1 MKMSIIIFS
10 TTITLLMTALIIS
23 VKGSW
28 LHILGTI
35 VLTPI
40 TCILFLAYL
49 FIGLEQTTGSE
60 VAILEFMGNRPDES
74 RYELKEIQSGTSGA
88 RPKREITLDGFV
100 EGILSPRVVQGWY
113 IFIRGLHTRVGS
125 IDITQ
130 RTIEYKTPPDDKID
144 IPEGRGGSYITI
156 NKASVPYWI
165 TNPVKAF
172 YNVDNSKS
180 IRDSSQT
187 GDLVTGYLSELL
199 IYFDI
204 AVVRAV
210 SESTLTLD
218 ELLTDT
224 PKLGPEVTM
233 LLKDKLISNDIGVGI
248 GNVEV
253 SSANPSPQYLE
264 DRDLQSSRE
273 KEEKAALLEY
283 KFLQKQI
290 LLLMGYDEDGNRDKR
305 KVPDDAVMT
314 LEQIMEDRHTM
325 AAIQKLE
332 TLSINS
338 IGGSVEEILRNM
350 TKIIS
355 KNK

>member
-1 MKMSIIIFS
+1 
-10 TTITLLMTALIIS
+10 MTALIIS

-40 TCILFLAYL
+40 ICILFLAYL

-74 RYELKEIQSGTSGA
+74 RYELKEIKSEKTGM
-88 RPKREITLDGFV
+88 RPKREIPLDGFLK
-100 EGILSPRVVQGWY
+100 GMLRPRVVQGWY
-113 IFIRGLHTRVGS
+113 VFIRGLHTRVGS
-125 IDITQ
+125 VDITQ
-130 RTIEYKTPPDDKID
+130 RNIEYKTPPDDKID
-144 IPEGRGGSYITI
+144 LSQERGGSYITI
-156 NKASVPYWI
+156 GMASVPYWI

-172 YNVDNSKS
+172 YNVDNSRS
-180 IRDSSQT
+180 IGDSNKD
-187 GDLVTGYLSELL
+187 GDIVTGYLAELL
-199 IYFDI
+199 IYFGI
-204 AVVRAV
+204 ALVKAV
-210 SESTLTLD
+210 SESNLKLD
-218 ELLTDT
+218 DLLTRAPEIGPPVT
-224 PKLGPEVTM
+224 IFLREKLLE
-233 LLKDKLISNDIGVGI
+233 NDIGVGI

-253 SSANPSPQYLE
+253 SSINPSPKYLE

-273 KEEKAALLEY
+273 KEEEAALLEY

-290 LLLMGYDEDGNRDKR
+290 LLLMGYDEDGNRDKS

-314 LEQIMEDRHTM
+314 LEQILEDRHTM
-325 AAIQKLE
+325 AAIQKLQ
-332 TLSINS
+332 TLSVNS

-355 KNK
+355 KK